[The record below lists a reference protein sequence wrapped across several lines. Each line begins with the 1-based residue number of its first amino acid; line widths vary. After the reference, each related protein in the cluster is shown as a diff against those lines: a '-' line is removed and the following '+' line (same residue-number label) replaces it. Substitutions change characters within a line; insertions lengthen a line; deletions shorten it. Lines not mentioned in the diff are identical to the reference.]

1 MRENEALKK
10 LKSLTLH
17 LSKIKKKC
25 QTNGLW
31 LSAGFDG
38 LKDPTDEAQQGPM
51 ITKLFRQL
59 EEAKEYLKGK

>member
-10 LKSLTLH
+10 LKSITLQ
-17 LSKIKKKC
+17 LSKIRKKC

-38 LKDPTDEAQQGPM
+38 LKDSTDEAQQGPM
-51 ITKLFRQL
+51 ITKLFQQL
-59 EEAKEYLKGK
+59 DEAREYLKGK